1 MSAFSLVIICLLAG
15 MLTARIQHPQGL
27 NTSLNWWL
35 LYIALPALVLDQ
47 IPRLAWHPGMWFPP
61 LAMWLVF
68 LGAWLL
74 LAMLGRWQGW
84 SRQQTGALILTCGLG
99 NTAFVGYPLV
109 EALRGSEGLGIAV
122 IADQLG
128 SFLVVSSLGVLVAG
142 IYSGQRPN
150 ARHLLRRVVFFPAFV
165 ALLAALLLR
174 PLGGLPLA
182 LADVAARLGSTLTP
196 LALFSVGMQLRLR
209 LPRNE
214 LSAMCWGLS
223 WKLML
228 APAVIWLCASQLNIT
243 GDAADVAI
251 LQSAMGPMVT
261 GGILAQQYGLASTLA
276 SRILGIG
283 VLLSL
288 VSVPLIDM
296 LLRL

>member
-1 MSAFSLVIICLLAG
+1 
-15 MLTARIQHPQGL
+15 MLTARIKHPQGL
-27 NTSLNWWL
+27 NASLNWWL

-47 IPRLAWHPGMWFPP
+47 IPQLAWQPGMWFPP
-61 LAMWLVF
+61 LAMWVVF

-74 LAMLGRWQGW
+74 LVMVGRWQGW

-99 NTAFVGYPLV
+99 NTAFVGYPFV

-142 IYSGQRPN
+142 IYSGERPN
-150 ARHLLRRVVFFPAFV
+150 ARRLLLRVVLFPAFIALIV
-165 ALLAALLLR
+165 ALVLR
-174 PLGGLPLA
+174 PFGGLPVA
-182 LADVAARLGSTLTP
+182 LAEVAARLGSTLTP

-209 LPRNE
+209 LPRQE
-214 LSAMCWGLS
+214 ISAVFWGLS
-223 WKLML
+223 WKLVL
-228 APAVIWLCASQLNIT
+228 APLVIWLCTRQLTI
-243 GDAADVAI
+243 ADTTADIAI

-261 GGILAQQYGLASTLA
+261 GSILAQQYGLAPMLA
-276 SRILGIG
+276 SRVLGIG
-283 VLLSL
+283 VVLSL